1 MKRFFFFV
9 FVLIFFLF
17 SDNLFGEQDGQGR
30 EPVSAPQKSDGFNQL
45 RAVYRLLMGS
55 DLEALRDACRER
67 GLPADGDE
75 AALKRRLLNDE
86 MSKSRT
92 SFEARSAES
101 GTADIILNNADFIRS
116 EENEAG
122 EEMIIL
128 NGNVDV
134 DYGGRRI
141 QADEVRINMERE
153 IVRGSGHVRFE
164 EGKNVYTGAS
174 FYYNQKTDEGIF
186 FRAKTSIEDFIY
198 TGSVIRRI
206 QGADKFISDDL
217 TLTTCNIRHPHYRID
232 AGRLFFYDSERALV
246 KDASLYFGQDDVI
259 NLPYLYRNLKD
270 HAFKSSV
277 QFRERSGLVLQNT
290 YTPLK
295 TDERE
300 IVLKGDFYERLGI
313 YAGAEYKSSYPLGET
328 DLRSSAA
335 LSNDVYYYD
344 AVTEHWSPLGP
355 PDAATYSI
363 TRSGRYNIGLYQKIV
378 IEKAYTNTAEIS
390 LSHITDPY
398 YEYDFERRSQRFDLF
413 DVIGQAESDFPRKG
427 SGYTWFLNDTFQ
439 YNSLT
444 LSLQNSV
451 RFEPQ
456 RDIDEDIV
464 SLPDY
469 YEYRLYTIAAP
480 QVSVHHTADILTGSD
495 SALFSDL
502 TYAGAT
508 NYAHVLYYDENERI
522 QSEVHKADAAV
533 SLTRDYFAGN
543 YIRITPEVE
552 GGAQGQAHVDPTSSE
567 TAEDR
572 QNTYAYGRT
581 TDEFQFGPE
590 NVYALFTY
598 DIKYKLAGPD
608 DLYAYHRFRVHQ
620 LGFSGFA
627 RFYGFTETLETSY
640 DLRPVYDWDTG
651 SYRAVEFDRSRFDP
665 LKNTLTY
672 APTDRVVISDIFLY
686 DISSLRPTTNQ
697 LTSDLSSRDID
708 ILGSTLVVSWGLG
721 WNHYF
726 QNPVLDTF
734 DSLFQIDLSFRRS
747 LKTYFKVLS
756 RNESLWRYFP
766 DSAAERGVEAVN
778 PVADLLKSFN
788 FFNRDDRIT
797 SLFKMKRISFGFV
810 RGLHDWDLKFDYT
823 GNRELSYDGKR
834 YIWDSTYTISI
845 GLREVKSVDV
855 HTKIKEQR

>member
-1 MKRFFFFV
+1 MKHFFFAIA
-9 FVLIFFLF
+9 LTISLF
-17 SDNLFGEQDGQGR
+17 PGVLFGQQGGQGQ
-30 EPVSAPQKSDGFNQL
+30 EPDSVPLEDNQYN
-45 RAVYRLLMGS
+45 RIYQLLKGS
-55 DLEALRDACRER
+55 DLDALRDACSER

-75 AALKRRLLNDE
+75 AALKRRLMNDE
-86 MSKSRT
+86 IRRSRST
-92 SFEARSAES
+92 FETRSAES
-101 GTADIILNNADFIRS
+101 EPEAIILNNADFIRTRK
-116 EENEAG
+116 NEAG
-122 EEMIIL
+122 EEIIVL

-134 DYGGRRI
+134 NYGGRHI
-141 QADEVRINMERE
+141 QADEVRINVDRE
-153 IVRGSGHVRFE
+153 IVRGSGTVRFE
-164 EGKNVYTGAS
+164 EGKKVYTGDS

-198 TGSVIRRI
+198 TGSMIERI
-206 QGADKFISDDL
+206 QGTDKFVSDDL
-217 TLTTCNIRHPHYRID
+217 TLTTCNIRYPHYRIE
-232 AGRLFFYDSERALV
+232 AKRLFFYDSERALV
-246 KDASLYFGQDDVI
+246 KNASLYFGQDNVL
-259 NLPYLYRNLKD
+259 NLPYMYRNLKD
-270 HAFKSSV
+270 HAFKSSI
-277 QFRERSGLVLQNT
+277 QFRDRSGLVLQNT

-295 TDERE
+295 TDEKE
-300 IVLKGDFYERLGI
+300 IELKGDFYERLGV
-313 YAGAEYKSSYPLGET
+313 YAGADYISSYPLGET
-328 DLRSSAA
+328 ELRFSAA

-344 AVTEHWSPLGP
+344 EVKEHWSPLGP
-355 PDAATYSI
+355 SDAEDYSI

-390 LSHITDPY
+390 FSHMTDPY

-427 SGYTWFLNDTFQ
+427 SGYTWFFNDTFQ

-444 LSLQNSV
+444 LSLQNSI

-456 RDIDEDIV
+456 RNTDEDIV
-464 SLPDY
+464 SMPDY

-480 QVSVHHTADILTGSD
+480 QVSVYHTADIFTGSD

-502 TYAGAT
+502 TYTGTT

-522 QSEVHKADAAV
+522 ESEVNKANAALD
-533 SLTRDYFAGN
+533 LTRDYIVGN

-567 TAEDR
+567 TTDDR

-581 TDEFQFGPE
+581 TDEFQFGSE
-590 NVYALFTY
+590 NLYALFTY
-598 DIKYKLAGPD
+598 DLKYKFAGPE
-608 DLYAYHRFRVHQ
+608 DLYTYHRFRVHQ
-620 LGFSGFA
+620 MDFLGFA
-627 RFYGFTETLETSY
+627 KVYGFTEMLETSY
-640 DLRPVYDWDTG
+640 DLRPVYDWDSG
-651 SYRAVEFDRSRFDP
+651 SYRAVEFDISRFNP

-672 APTDRVVISDIFLY
+672 APTERILISDVFLY
-686 DISSLRPTTNQ
+686 DISSLRPTMNK

-708 ILGSTLVVSWGLG
+708 LFGNTLVVSWGLG

-726 QNPVLDTF
+726 QNPTLDTF
-734 DSLFQIDLSFRRS
+734 DSLFQIDLSFRRY

-766 DSAAERGVEAVN
+766 GTAAERGVEAVN
-778 PVADLLKSFN
+778 PVIDLLKSFN
-788 FFNRDDRIT
+788 YFNRDDRIS

-810 RGLHDWDLKFDYT
+810 HELHDWDLKFDYT
-823 GNRELSYDGKR
+823 GNRELSYDGSR
-834 YIWDSTYTISI
+834 YIWDNTYTVSI

>member
-1 MKRFFFFV
+1 MKRLFFV
-9 FVLIFFLF
+9 FLFTFLLF
-17 SDNLFGEQDGQGR
+17 HKALFGQQGEQIQ
-30 EPVSAPQKSDGFNQL
+30 EPVSVSQKDDQYNKM
-45 RAVYRLLMGS
+45 RAVYGLLKGS
-55 DLEALRDACRER
+55 DLGALRDACRER
-67 GLPADGDE
+67 GLPTDGDE
-75 AALKRRLLNDE
+75 AALKRRILNDE
-86 MSKSRT
+86 MLKSRI

-101 GTADIILNNADFIRS
+101 GTFDIILNNADFIRS

-122 EEMIIL
+122 EEIIIL

-134 DYGGRRI
+134 NYGGRRI
-141 QADEVRINMERE
+141 QADEVRINVDRE
-153 IVRGSGHVRFE
+153 IVRGSGCVRFA
-164 EGKNVYTGAS
+164 EGKNVYTGES

-198 TGSVIRRI
+198 TGSMIRRI
-206 QGADKFISDDL
+206 QGTDKFVSDDL
-217 TLTTCNIRHPHYRID
+217 TLTTCNIRYPHYRID
-232 AGRLFFYDSERALV
+232 AERLFFYDSERALV
-246 KDASLYFGQDDVI
+246 KDASLYFGQDDVL
-259 NLPYLYRNLKD
+259 NLPYMYRNLKD

-290 YTPLK
+290 YTPVK

-313 YAGAEYKSSYPLGET
+313 YAGAEYNSSYPLGET

-344 AVTEHWSPLGP
+344 EVTEHWSPLGP
-355 PDAATYSI
+355 PDAEDYSI

-378 IEKAYTNTAEIS
+378 IEKAYTNTAEIN

-427 SGYTWFLNDTFQ
+427 SGYTWLLNDTFQ
-439 YNSLT
+439 YNRLT

-456 RDIDEDIV
+456 RNTDEDIV

-469 YEYRLYTIAAP
+469 YEYRLYTVAAP
-480 QVSVHHTADILTGSD
+480 QVSAYHTADILTGSD

-502 TYAGAT
+502 TYTGTA
-508 NYAHVLYYDENERI
+508 NYAHILYYNENERI
-522 QSEVHKADAAV
+522 ESQVHKADAALD
-533 SLTRDYFAGN
+533 LTRDYFLGN
-543 YIRITPEVE
+543 YIRITPEIE
-552 GGAQGQAHVDPTSSE
+552 GGAQGQAHVDPNSSE
-567 TAEDR
+567 TADDR

-581 TDEFQFGPE
+581 TDEFQLGPE
-590 NVYALFTY
+590 SLYALFTY
-598 DIKYKLAGPD
+598 DLKYKLAGPD
-608 DLYAYHRFRVHQ
+608 DLYTYHRFRVHQ
-620 LGFSGFA
+620 LGFLGFA
-627 RFYGFTETLETSY
+627 TVYDFTETLETAY
-640 DLRPVYDWDTG
+640 DLRPVYDWESG
-651 SYRAVEFDRSRFDP
+651 SYQAVEFDRTRFDP

-672 APTDRVVISDIFLY
+672 APTERIIISDIFIY

-697 LTSDLSSRDID
+697 LTSNLSSRDID
-708 ILGSTLVVSWGLG
+708 LLGNTLVVSWGLG

-726 QNPVLDTF
+726 QNPTLDTF
-734 DSLFQIDLSFRRS
+734 DSLFQIDLSFRRY
-747 LKTYFKVLS
+747 LRTYFKVLS

-766 DSAAERGVEAVN
+766 DAAEERGVEAVN
-778 PVADLLKSFN
+778 PVTDLLKSFN
-788 FFNRDDRIT
+788 FFNRDDRLA

-823 GNRELSYDGKR
+823 GNRELSYDGSR
-834 YIWDSTYTISI
+834 YIWDNTYTISI